1 MNSNIA
7 YPPSARTGEKLHTFR
22 NMSTNRSSEISKH
35 ISSSKWYFN
44 ALSAIVVDVL
54 LKEDISSNLFRP
66 AL

>member
-1 MNSNIA
+1 
-7 YPPSARTGEKLHTFR
+7 
-22 NMSTNRSSEISKH
+22 MSTNRSSEISKH